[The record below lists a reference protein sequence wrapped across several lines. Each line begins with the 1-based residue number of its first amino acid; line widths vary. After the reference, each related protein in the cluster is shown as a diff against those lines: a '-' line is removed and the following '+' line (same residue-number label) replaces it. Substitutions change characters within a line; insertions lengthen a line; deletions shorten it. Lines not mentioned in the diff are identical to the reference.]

1 MMPRVI
7 YGHRQSGRTTKLIHL
22 CKLMNE
28 TYGANRVV
36 ILAKDHEDAIRI
48 RQMADDMNYRSM
60 PFPVTLKEV
69 INLRGH
75 TYYNKLL
82 IDDLDILIQDII
94 GGQFEVAGYTINSE
108 DFLDELSRQQER

>member
-48 RQMADDMNYRSM
+48 RQMADDL
-60 PFPVTLKEV
+60 T
-69 INLRGH
+69 
-75 TYYNKLL
+75 
-82 IDDLDILIQDII
+82 
-94 GGQFEVAGYTINSE
+94 
-108 DFLDELSRQQER
+108 